1 MMIIIGS
8 VLDMAYLSLWM
19 VLEGPDLGH
28 LLMAVE
34 QWRPSSCAMHRH
46 CLGWEGGYDR
56 LY

>member
-28 LLMAVE
+28 LLMEVE